1 MSVVR
6 ATVHEGRLVV
16 NEPTALPEGTEVPL
30 VVVDAGDA
38 LHEVERAKLDAA
50 IDEAAAS
57 AERGEAVDADEVLR
71 QLSARRASS
80 GTR

>member
-16 NEPTALPEGTEVPL
+16 NEPTALPEGAEVRL
-30 VVVDAGDA
+30 VVVDAGDE
-38 LHEVERAKLDAA
+38 LDEVERAKLDAA
-50 IDEAAAS
+50 IDEAAARV
-57 AERGEAVDADEVLR
+57 ERGESVEAGEVLR
-71 QLSARRASS
+71 RLSARRASS